1 MNRSDTIQ
9 SSFSS
14 MRSRLSRRSNTFD
27 RDFTNAIASDLF
39 NESRSTSPFVDACCV
54 STNARAIRIRP
65 RSRARRREVDV
76 DVDDQVSKCGRSDDR
91 SVGRTGGRSVGQTV
105 GRTGGQSMQ
114 SVARGHDGPMAI
126 ARRRVSTRRRR
137 GRSCLMNDSSTTPF
151 GGRPRDVAPW
161 RSRSIARDDME
172 TLRFEKRQCATT
184 SARRTRRSRRDGKNT
199 DAIARDILRIVADA
213 NRGDVW
219 IV

>member
-27 RDFTNAIASDLF
+27 RDYTNAIASDLF

-91 SVGRTGGRSVGQTV
+91 SVGRTGGRSVK
-105 GRTGGQSMQ
+105 Q
-114 SVARGHDGPMAI
+114 SVVRGVNRCNRSHGGTM
-126 ARRRVSTRRRR
+126 
-137 GRSCLMNDSSTTPF
+137 GR
-151 GGRPRDVAPW
+151 W
-161 RSRSIARDDME
+161 RSRVVESRPSTSRTIVPDERLVDDPLRAWTTKGSRDEAIAIDRPGRHGNA
-172 TLRFEKRQCATT
+172 TLRKRQCATT